1 MTSGVHQIID
11 RQIKRWELEAQ
22 ARTAAATE
30 PEPAGPPVVHP
41 WITVSRALGAGGG
54 AIARAAASRLDYQV
68 YDRELLE
75 LLVREHHL
83 HRRVLELLD
92 ERSRSSLEI
101 WVQGIVRGRLVDKG
115 DYLRDLA
122 SVLTSVAL
130 HGRAIIVGRG
140 ANFVLDASRGLHV
153 RITAPF
159 ALRVEAVA
167 AREGISRD
175 EAERA
180 VQRSDQER
188 SAFIQGY
195 FHHGID
201 DPLGYDLV
209 INTAAL
215 GVEPA
220 AELVER
226 ALRAKLVGKAGF
238 AL

>member
-1 MTSGVHQIID
+1 MTSGIHQIID

-22 ARTAAATE
+22 SRAAAATE
-30 PEPAGPPVVHP
+30 PEPAGPPVIHP
-41 WITVSRALGAGGG
+41 WITVSRALGAGGS
-54 AIARAAASRLDYQV
+54 AIARAVAGRLDYQV

-83 HRRVLELLD
+83 HHRVLELLD

-115 DYLRDLA
+115 DYLRTLA

-130 HGRAIIVGRG
+130 HGRAVIIGRG

-153 RITAPF
+153 RVTAPF
-159 ALRVEAVA
+159 DLRVGSVA
-167 AREGISRD
+167 AREGIGRE

-180 VQRSDQER
+180 VHRSDQER
-188 SAFIQGY
+188 AAFIQGY

-215 GVEPA
+215 GIEPA
-220 AELVER
+220 SELIER
-226 ALRAKLVGKAGF
+226 TLRAKLSGKAGF